1 MKKQIHL
8 HPKDLEKSDQMGL
21 TYNMG
26 RAHKRMLLKQT
37 NIMKK
42 YGLTARQALI
52 IAYLSTH
59 KKEVVTQKV
68 LEDHLHLTN
77 PTITVMIKTMIK
89 KGLIR
94 KERLPEDARKYRLFL
109 TDRAREV
116 EEVSHKE
123 AVALDQRFYAGVSD
137 TDMKIFQGVLNKILK
152 NLDMA

>member
-1 MKKQIHL
+1 
-8 HPKDLEKSDQMGL
+8 
-21 TYNMG
+21 
-26 RAHKRMLLKQT
+26 
-37 NIMKK
+37 
-42 YGLTARQALI
+42 
-52 IAYLSTH
+52 
-59 KKEVVTQKV
+59 
-68 LEDHLHLTN
+68 
-77 PTITVMIKTMIK
+77 MIK

-94 KERLPEDARKYRLFL
+94 KERLPEDARKYRLCL